1 MQNTMKG
8 FIAGMAI
15 LALLAGSSCRTT
27 RKKNPATGKVP
38 AQTETAVPTV
48 TIPTNE
54 TVVETQQPDFVQ
66 DTAKPT
72 VEELPRDIENL
83 NTFVRERGY
92 LRDAF
97 FTYNEATLSDEARA
111 ALSASADWLKQNSQ
125 YNLLIEGHCDERG
138 TEQFNLALGDRRAY
152 IVKEYLATLGIAASR
167 LKTVSYG
174 EERPFEQGHDD
185 TAWAQNRRGHLV
197 VVEGSR

>member
-27 RKKNPATGKVP
+27 RKKNPATGTVP
-38 AQTETAVPTV
+38 AQTQTAVPTV

-72 VEELPRDIENL
+72 VEELPRDIESL

>member
-27 RKKNPATGKVP
+27 RKKNPVTGKVP

-66 DTAKPT
+66 DTPKPT
-72 VEELPRDIENL
+72 VEELPRDIESL

-138 TEQFNLALGDRRAY
+138 TEQFNLALGDRRAH

>member
-27 RKKNPATGKVP
+27 RKKNPATGTVP
-38 AQTETAVPTV
+38 AQTETVVPTV
-48 TIPTNE
+48 SIPTNE

-66 DTAKPT
+66 DTPKPT
-72 VEELPRDIENL
+72 VEELPRDIESL

-138 TEQFNLALGDRRAY
+138 TEQFNLALGDRRAH

>member
-27 RKKNPATGKVP
+27 RKKNPATGTVP

-72 VEELPRDIENL
+72 VEELPRDIESL

-111 ALSASADWLKQNSQ
+111 ALSASADWLEQNSQ